1 MDELNAT
8 WAARLETEAE
18 QLRVAGEEEQW
29 RSPSIYRVPHFIR
42 ETIDTKGRVFQ
53 PQVVSFGPFHH
64 GDCKLK
70 PMEPHKERAV
80 LHLLRRTK
88 TPLMNLLRAVEAEEK
103 RLLESY
109 GGLGRWREGGDE
121 FVRMMT
127 MDGCFML
134 ELLRVHRREGEADY
148 GPSDPVFGIN
158 GSLSLMPYMRRDIL
172 MIENQLP
179 LFLLRTLLCVIGDR
193 HRNGDESSSATIRSA
208 TRLHECGIRF
218 RPSPSSSFNDIRFDE
233 GSGDLFLPPVIVDD
247 ATECEFLNMV
257 AFEHLHAGSG
267 NGVSA
272 FVQLMGKII
281 DVEKDVDVLHR
292 RGVLGNALGGDRNLA
307 ELFNNL
313 AKEITIG
320 DDERLR
326 EVEAKVSRYCRRRRN
341 RWCTH
346 LRQYY
351 FRSPWTVLSIAA
363 AAFAIL
369 LSLLQTIYTVW
380 GFYHQKAYCVPPP
393 PPPPP
398 GTRQT
403 APPSF
408 WKKQG
413 SASPALLVDLWSR
426 ARPLP

>member
-18 QLRVAGEEEQW
+18 QLCVAGEEEQW

-42 ETIDTKGRVFQ
+42 ETIDTKGRVFK
-53 PQVVSFGPFHH
+53 PQVASFGPFHH

-80 LHLLRRTK
+80 LHLLRRE
-88 TPLMNLLRAVEAEEK
+88 LRRARRQVA
-103 RLLESY
+103 
-109 GGLGRWREGGDE
+109 GGGDE

-127 MDGCFML
+127 VDGCFML

-172 MIENQLP
+172 MMENQLP
-179 LFLLRTLLCVIGDR
+179 LFLLRTLLCVIG
-193 HRNGDESSSATIRSA
+193 RNIRILQTRGDESSSATIRSA

-351 FRSPWTVLSIAA
+351 FRSPWTVLSIVA
-363 AAFAIL
+363 AAFVIL

-380 GFYHQKAYCVPPP
+380 GFYHQK
-393 PPPPP
+393 
-398 GTRQT
+398 
-403 APPSF
+403 
-408 WKKQG
+408 
-413 SASPALLVDLWSR
+413 
-426 ARPLP
+426 